1 MKFNEKINSK
11 QSQQGFSIIEVL
23 VSVLILGVGLL
34 GVAGMQLMSQQSDF
48 EARQR
53 AQAAFLANVIVE
65 RMKANA
71 SSVEQYHNQTVGGGV
86 VDEPGSNCLTAQCSP
101 SQAAQ
106 YDLWS
111 WESALDGFSVLRDD
125 EKVGGLIEPT
135 GCISVNEG
143 RVIVT
148 VAWRGQQAI
157 AGNEAM
163 ACGLNSNRYASHD
176 DSNESYRRTLS
187 VSAYISENV

>member
-1 MKFNEKINSK
+1 M
-11 QSQQGFSIIEVL
+11 
-23 VSVLILGVGLL
+23 
-34 GVAGMQLMSQQSDF
+34 
-48 EARQR
+48 
-53 AQAAFLANVIVE
+53 
-65 RMKANA
+65 
-71 SSVEQYHNQTVGGGV
+71 
-86 VDEPGSNCLTAQCSP
+86 
-101 SQAAQ
+101 
-106 YDLWS
+106 
-111 WESALDGFSVLRDD
+111 RDD

-143 RVIVT
+143 RVTVT

-176 DSNESYRRTLS
+176 DGNESYRRTLS